1 MHHVLLNLKSFFKS
15 EKLVFFIMLIC
26 VISSAFII
34 NFAYGLY
41 YNYDIQKSE
50 LNLDT
55 KQIYPEMIVKESI
68 TKGDFKRYVE
78 ALDDTTLNS
87 MEVMYAMSLLYNKYP
102 EIGSRSNSAFYMRFV
117 IHDGKY
123 GISEPTR
130 KAYEENG
137 LLTSGRFITN
147 EEEQNASLVA
157 IVAGNHRNGWAP
169 ESLVFKNDDG
179 TITMFGKEYEVIGV
193 YNAGCLTPHVP
204 FLTVPDDLP
213 IYEMGFAFERNVTR
227 SIYND
232 LVETANREIPGVLE
246 FPELQFPDN
255 DSIAVYNNVISIA
268 FFISIVSVVN
278 FAMLYHFIIEKR
290 QRNLAIMRMCGCTK
304 SRAVFTY
311 LAECI
316 IITLPCYAVG
326 TLLNAILGKNVFGKI
341 FDFFE
346 EAYTPKIYLAM
357 FAVYFIAFIIIL
369 TVMISKTITRTI
381 IREWKE

>member
-1 MHHVLLNLKSFFKS
+1 MHYVLLNLKSFFKS

-34 NFAYGLY
+34 NFAYGLF
-41 YNYDIQKSE
+41 YNYDIQKIE
-50 LNLDT
+50 LNSET
-55 KQIYPEMIVKESI
+55 KEIYPEMIVKESI
-68 TKGDFKRYVE
+68 TKGDFKRYIE
-78 ALDDTTLNS
+78 ALEDNTLNS
-87 MEVMYAMSLLYNKYP
+87 MEVIYAMSLLYERYP
-102 EIGSRSNSAFYMRFV
+102 EMTSKANSAFYMRFV

-130 KAYEENG
+130 KGYEENG

-157 IVAGNHRNGWAP
+157 IVAGNHRDNWAP

-179 TITMFGKEYEVIGV
+179 TITMFGQKYEVIGI
-193 YNAGCLTPHVP
+193 YNAGSLTPHVP

-213 IYEMGFAFERNVTR
+213 IYEMGFIFKRNITR
-227 SIYND
+227 SIYKD
-232 LVETANREIPGVLE
+232 LVETANREIPNVLKFSE
-246 FPELQFPDN
+246 MKFPDN
-255 DSIAVYNNVISIA
+255 DTIAVYNNVISIA
-268 FFISIVSVVN
+268 FFISVISVVN

-304 SRAVFTY
+304 ARAVFTY

-316 IITLPCYAVG
+316 IITLPCYVAG
-326 TLLNAILGKNVFGKI
+326 TLLNAILGKKVFGKI

-357 FAVYFIAFIIIL
+357 FGVYFIAFIIIL

-381 IREWKE
+381 VREWKE

>member
-41 YNYDIQKSE
+41 HNYDTQKTE
-50 LNLDT
+50 LNIDAKNLYPAITEGSTFT
-55 KQIYPEMIVKESI
+55 KS
-68 TKGDFKRYVE
+68 DLKRYAE
-78 ALDDTTLNS
+78 ALDGKTLNA
-87 MEVMYAMSLLYNKYP
+87 MEVICAISHIEDFPQVDEYPDNSL
-102 EIGSRSNSAFYMRFV
+102 YMRFV
-117 IHDGKY
+117 IHDGEY
-123 GISEPTR
+123 GICEITR
-130 KAYEENG
+130 KAFEEQG
-137 LLTSGRFITN
+137 ILSSGRYITN
-147 EEEQNASLVA
+147 EEERNGSYVA
-157 IVAGNHRNGWAP
+157 IVSGAMDGEWEQA
-169 ESLVFKNDDG
+169 SLMLKNDDG
-179 TITMFGKEYEVIGV
+179 TINLFGHKYEVIGV
-193 YNAGCLTPHVP
+193 RNGGGGAVPYVP
-204 FLTVPDDLP
+204 FLTVPDDITIFQL
-213 IYEMGFAFERNVTR
+213 GFTFKRNMTR
-227 SIYND
+227 SMYND
-232 LVETANREIPGVLE
+232 LVETAMEEIPGILQ
-246 FPELQFPDN
+246 FPELQLPDN
-255 DSIAVYNNVISIA
+255 DTIAVYNNVISIA

-381 IREWKE
+381 VREWKE

>member
-1 MHHVLLNLKSFFKS
+1 
-15 EKLVFFIMLIC
+15 MLIY

-34 NFAYGLY
+34 NFAYGLH
-41 YNYDIQKSE
+41 YNYDVQKSE
-50 LNLDT
+50 SNLDT
-55 KQIYPEMIVKESI
+55 KQIYPLMTVKEST
-68 TKGDFKRYVE
+68 TKGDFKRYIE
-78 ALDDTTLNS
+78 ALYDNTLNS

-102 EIGSRSNSAFYMRFV
+102 EIRSRSNSAFYMRFV

-157 IVAGNHRNGWAP
+157 IVAGNRDRRYQ
-169 ESLVFKNDDG
+169 ESAVFKNDDG
-179 TITMFGKEYEVIGV
+179 TITLFGQKYKVIRV
-193 YNAGCLTPHVP
+193 YDAGSLTPHVP
-204 FLTVPDDLP
+204 FLTIPDDLL
-213 IYEMGFAFERNVTR
+213 IYEMVFAFKRNVTR

-232 LVETANREIPGVLE
+232 LVDTANREIPGVLE

-255 DSIAVYNNVISIA
+255 DTIAVYNNVISIA
-268 FFISIVSVVN
+268 FFISIVSVIN

-316 IITLPCYAVG
+316 IITLPCYVVG
-326 TLLNAILGKNVFGKI
+326 TFINIIIGKKVFGRI
-341 FDFFE
+341 FYFFE
-346 EAYTPKIYLAM
+346 KAYTPKIYLAM
-357 FAVYFIAFIIIL
+357 FAVYFVAFIIIL

-381 IREWKE
+381 VREWKD